1 LEISILKKIITLLVL
16 FLLLGCTTPPV
27 GTNTPVVTNTP
38 IITSTSISTHTPV
51 ATDTPTPV
59 VTNTPIATD
68 TPTVSPSDIPYLP
81 NPTWQP
87 GFYNPDVTQDTIQ
100 TTICVSGYSSRIRPP
115 TSYTDKLKVQQIEQ
129 YGYTDKN
136 TANYEEDHLIPLA
149 VGGHPTDPKNLWPQP
164 RHTTPYNASIK
175 DTLENTLH
183 KMVCSGEL
191 PLDTARQAIATDWV
205 AAYHL
210 YVGQSI
216 FVITGVPTEP

>member
-1 LEISILKKIITLLVL
+1 MKKIITLLVL
-16 FLLLGCTTPPV
+16 FLLWGCNTPPI
-27 GTNTPVVTNTP
+27 GTDTPVATHIPIATDTP
-38 IITSTSISTHTPV
+38 ISTHTAVASDTPV
-51 ATDTPTPV
+51 AT
-59 VTNTPIATD
+59 NTLIVTD
-68 TPTVSPSDIPYLP
+68 TPTVSPSDVPFLP
-81 NPTWQP
+81 NPAWQP

-115 TSYTDKLKVQQIEQ
+115 ATYTDKLKVQQIEQ
-129 YGYTDKN
+129 YGYVDKN
-136 TANYEEDHLIPLA
+136 TADYEEDHLISLE

-183 KMVCSGEL
+183 KMICSGEL

-216 FVITGVPTEP
+216 FAITGVPTEP